1 MRLTTVGSVD
11 GTVTALSCRQT
22 CCTFAEA
29 LPLLCSTEIV
39 AGSVDGTV
47 RRFDIR
53 SGMLYSDNLGQAV
66 TQVALSHDGNCVLAS
81 CLEVGLRL
89 LDMGSGELLARYAGE
104 TRLWHCWRFCP
115 VGDLARIG
123 LAVSL

>member
-1 MRLTTVGSVD
+1 M
-11 GTVTALSCRQT
+11 
-22 CCTFAEA
+22 
-29 LPLLCSTEIV
+29 
-39 AGSVDGTV
+39 

-53 SGMLYSDNLGQAV
+53 SGMLYSDSLGQAV

-104 TRLWHCWRFCP
+104 TCAWHCLAFCH
-115 VGDLARIG
+115 VGFRPSIR

>member
-1 MRLTTVGSVD
+1 MDTTS
-11 GTVTALSCRQT
+11 TAVTSKQT
-22 CCTFAEA
+22 CCTFIQAIS
-29 LPLLCSTEIV
+29 LLCSTEIV

-53 SGMLYSDNLGQAV
+53 SGMLYSDSLGQAV
-66 TQVALSHDGNCVLAS
+66 TQVALSHDGNCVLVS

-104 TRLWHCWRFCP
+104 TCAWQCLAFCL
-115 VGDLARIG
+115 VGANTRAA